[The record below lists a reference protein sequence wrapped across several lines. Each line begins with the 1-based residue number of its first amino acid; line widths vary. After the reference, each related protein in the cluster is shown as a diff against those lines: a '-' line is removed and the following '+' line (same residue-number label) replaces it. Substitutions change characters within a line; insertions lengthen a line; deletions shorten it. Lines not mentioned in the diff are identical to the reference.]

1 MGSAR
6 PLRQYRSVDQQIS
19 TITQEGEREV
29 EACPFAGI
37 IQIKF
42 NGNFS
47 ERVMPKQSSNTR
59 HAHTY
64 DLRWST
70 LLSSTIRINPCDTT
84 KTSYHSHSNHVVLRT
99 ISHPKNECQ
108 NSQLEKWEANS
119 QFRNLEEQERSSQH
133 HEPLLQCPE
142 TRWDYYIRLLPYIS
156 QLLILY

>member
-6 PLRQYRSVDQQIS
+6 SLRQYRSVDQQIS

-47 ERVMPKQSSNTR
+47 ERVMPKQSSNTC

-64 DLRWST
+64 DLR
-70 LLSSTIRINPCDTT
+70 
-84 KTSYHSHSNHVVLRT
+84 
-99 ISHPKNECQ
+99 
-108 NSQLEKWEANS
+108 
-119 QFRNLEEQERSSQH
+119 
-133 HEPLLQCPE
+133 
-142 TRWDYYIRLLPYIS
+142 
-156 QLLILY
+156 